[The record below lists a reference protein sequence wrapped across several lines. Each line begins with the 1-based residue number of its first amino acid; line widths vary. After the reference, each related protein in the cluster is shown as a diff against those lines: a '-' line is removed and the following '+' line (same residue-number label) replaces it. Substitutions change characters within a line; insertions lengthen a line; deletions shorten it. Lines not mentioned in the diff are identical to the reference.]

1 MLEIW
6 IGDQFPLGKRLSINA
21 SLLFIQHP
29 LYAQYCFKSLERHQN
44 CICTVDHDLQNS
56 WSYRS
61 TEDKRV
67 CLISLSENNLQWQL
81 SIDLLLKALICVGSM
96 SFIILFFF
104 LYTFIPPSFLSPSI
118 YSFLPSLFPLLS
130 SFFPLL
136 LLSLLLP
143 SFSFPSFLSSPPF
156 PSLPPSL
163 LSFVWRVYLNIFP
176 KIVNHFKLLLCSPL
190 FTSWSLNDFI

>member
-21 SLLFIQHP
+21 NLLFIQHP

-81 SIDLLLKALICVGSM
+81 SIDSLLKALICVGSM

-104 LYTFIPPSFLSPSI
+104 PLYLYSSILSFSLYLFLSAFIISPFILPFS
-118 YSFLPSLFPLLS
+118 SFTSFSSSPFLLL
-130 SFFPLL
+130 SFFPL
-136 LLSLLLP
+136 
-143 SFSFPSFLSSPPF
+143 FPPF
-156 PSLPPSL
+156 PCLPPSL

>member
-67 CLISLSENNLQWQL
+67 CLISWAENNLQWQL
-81 SIDLLLKALICVGSM
+81 SIDSLLKALICVGSM

-104 LYTFIPPSFLSPSI
+104 LYTFIPPSFLPLSI
-118 YSFLPSLFPLLS
+118 PFCLHYFPFYPPFFLFYFFLFFSLPSPFL
-130 SFFPLL
+130 
-136 LLSLLLP
+136 
-143 SFSFPSFLSSPPF
+143 LSSPP
-156 PSLPPSL
+156 PLSPLSLPPFFP
-163 LSFVWRVYLNIFP
+163 LSEE
-176 KIVNHFKLLLCSPL
+176 
-190 FTSWSLNDFI
+190 FT